1 MSYIAGISISV
12 SILFQSLK
20 MQTTFA
26 FRSER
31 MCRDFVKQSRVAI
44 TTLLFLASAQATQ
57 PMLRSAIIWKYS
69 HWLINKIPKWESF
82 FFLFSAIKWQ
92 GGGGGWGVLVVAM
105 CWQRSTLMYT
115 VHGGFNFPP
124 HFHYQNEK
132 PSQSELLF
140 HEIIILKTLLV
151 DRITLSFLVLK
162 MGRGTLFINYYLA
175 FFSAVSPPTSA
186 GRNAVEVV

>member
-1 MSYIAGISISV
+1 
-12 SILFQSLK
+12 
-20 MQTTFA
+20 
-26 FRSER
+26 

-44 TTLLFLASAQATQ
+44 TTLLFLACAQATR

-69 HWLINKIPKWESF
+69 DWLINKIPKWESF

-92 GGGGGWGVLVVAM
+92 GVYVLTTLHFNVHCTCTGWF
-105 CWQRSTLMYT
+105 ST
-115 VHGGFNFPP
+115 FPP
-124 HFHYQNEK
+124 HFHFQNEK
-132 PSQSELLF
+132 LSQSELLF
-140 HEIIILKTLLV
+140 HEIIILKTLFV

-186 GRNAVEVV
+186 GRSAVEVV